1 MSEVEI
7 GFSQLRWP
15 TSLLLAKHFL
25 ALSPHGG
32 RQEGKRT
39 FTGTSEALVERE
51 RVGEEMQERWRLAR
65 WGPDS
70 PFHQEP
76 IPMATVPTH
85 LWEESSLYLS
95 HYFSTLQPE
104 IRLPRRGLS
113 GRHLNCSRPG
123 TMMLPDLAIRS
134 RRLLQTLNRR
144 SRKSRRASRPLL
156 GLAEDKGH
164 WSGSLVDDS
173 PRCGSCSVFTLPCLP
188 SPGLTLPARDWQ
200 CTALLHL
207 LQETSSGYRYV
218 SGCTWSPCLL

>member
-1 MSEVEI
+1 
-7 GFSQLRWP
+7 
-15 TSLLLAKHFL
+15 
-25 ALSPHGG
+25 
-32 RQEGKRT
+32 
-39 FTGTSEALVERE
+39 
-51 RVGEEMQERWRLAR
+51 MQERWRLAR

-76 IPMATVPTH
+76 IPMATVPTR

-104 IRLPRRGLS
+104 IRLPRRGHS

-123 TMMLPDLAIRS
+123 TMTLPDLAIRS

-164 WSGSLVDDS
+164 WSGSLVDDG
-173 PRCGSCSVFTLPCLP
+173 PLVWIMFCFHTPLPP
-188 SPGLTLPARDWQ
+188 KSRPDSPGEGLAVHSLTSFSSSRKPRLVTDVSRDVPGVPV
-200 CTALLHL
+200 CFERRA
-207 LQETSSGYRYV
+207 
-218 SGCTWSPCLL
+218 